1 MGRKAK
7 LGGAALALAVCL
19 SVFVFGGLGY
29 FLYVETTQT
38 DQENIAEQPSTF
50 PEETLDDEHNPALN
64 ESEIEA
70 EFVAM
75 MNDEREAN
83 GVSRLNTHSRAKKL
97 ALYHATDLS
106 EADIGGHISSDGR
119 TLAERNKQFGVC
131 QRHIAENVYVYQ
143 PGYNVS
149 EEYPETGERRLANH
163 TFEGFVNSESH
174 YESMVSAEFSYTG
187 VAVVVR
193 EDGRMTV
200 VQVFC
205 GDRPLT
211 PT

>member
-1 MGRKAK
+1 MGKKAK
-7 LGGAALALAVCL
+7 LGGVALAVGLCL
-19 SVFVFGGLGY
+19 SLFAFGGLGY

-38 DQENIAEQPSTF
+38 DQENIAEQASAF
-50 PEETLDDEHNPALN
+50 PEETLDDGHNPALN
-64 ESEIEA
+64 ESQIESK
-70 EFVAM
+70 FVTM

-83 GVSRLNTHSRAKKL
+83 GVPRLSTHTRARKL

-106 EADIGGHISSDGR
+106 EADIGGHVSSDGR

-131 QRHIAENVYVYQ
+131 QHQVAENVHVYQ

-149 EEYPETGERRLANH
+149 EEYPETGERRLADH
-163 TFEGFVNSESH
+163 AFESFVNSEPH

-211 PT
+211 PP